1 MKKITTLILTIAT
14 AGLLACT
21 GYAATGFDFAPGFY
35 FNYGAGFGG
44 FTAGMTAAP
53 FGFGGAEFGPFG
65 YLNTFGGFGGPMMT
79 VAPFGMGGFGG
90 MEFAPHAARPI
101 NKIVPIS
108 PDAALA
114 AAPIEFDESGE
125 LVVRPF
131 DDEDLFVED

>member
-1 MKKITTLILTIAT
+1 MKKITKLILTIAT

-44 FTAGMTAAP
+44 FTTGMTAAPFTFGAAEFGPFGYFNTFGGFGGTMTAAP
-53 FGFGGAEFGPFG
+53 FGF
-65 YLNTFGGFGGPMMT
+65 
-79 VAPFGMGGFGG
+79 GGFGG
-90 MEFAPHAARPI
+90 MEFAPHAHQPV

-108 PDAALA
+108 PAETLA
-114 AAPIEFDESGE
+114 AAPIAFDESGE

>member
-1 MKKITTLILTIAT
+1 MKHKTLRALVECAVFVALSIALSYVKIPI
-14 AGLLACT
+14 
-21 GYAATGFDFAPGFY
+21 
-35 FNYGAGFGG
+35 
-44 FTAGMTAAP
+44 GM
-53 FGFGGAEFGPFG
+53 
-65 YLNTFGGFGGPMMT
+65 TFGGFGGPMMT
-79 VAPFGMGGFGG
+79 AAPFGMGGFGG
-90 MEFAPHAARPI
+90 MEFAPHAARPV

>member
-1 MKKITTLILTIAT
+1 MKKITKLILTIAT
-14 AGLLACT
+14 TGLLACT

-44 FTAGMTAAP
+44 FAAGMTAAP
-53 FGFGGAEFGPFG
+53 FGFGGTEFGPFG
-65 YLNTFGGFGGPMMT
+65 YFNMLGGFGGTMT
-79 VAPFGMGGFGG
+79 AAPLGFGGFGG
-90 MEFAPHAARPI
+90 MEFAPHAHMPV

-108 PDAALA
+108 PAETLA
-114 AAPIEFDESGE
+114 AAPIAFDESGE

>member
-14 AGLLACT
+14 AGLLSFT
-21 GYAATGFDFAPGFY
+21 GYAATGFDFAPGFH

-44 FTAGMTAAP
+44 FGGATMTVAP

-65 YLNTFGGFGGPMMT
+65 YFNTFGGFAGTMT
-79 VAPFGMGGFGG
+79 AAPFGFGGFGG
-90 MEFAPHAARPI
+90 LEFAPHAHMPV

-108 PDAALA
+108 PAETLA
-114 AAPIEFDESGE
+114 AAPIAFDESGE

>member
-1 MKKITTLILTIAT
+1 MKKITTFILTIAM

-21 GYAATGFDFAPGFY
+21 GYAATGFDFAPGFH

-44 FTAGMTAAP
+44 FATGMTATP
-53 FGFGGAEFGPFG
+53 FGGGGAEFGPFG
-65 YLNTFGGFGGPMMT
+65 YFNTFGGFGGAMMT
-79 VAPFGMGGFGG
+79 AAPFGFGGFGG
-90 MEFAPHAARPI
+90 MEFAPHARRPV

-108 PDAALA
+108 PAETLA
-114 AAPIEFDESGE
+114 AAPIAFDESGE